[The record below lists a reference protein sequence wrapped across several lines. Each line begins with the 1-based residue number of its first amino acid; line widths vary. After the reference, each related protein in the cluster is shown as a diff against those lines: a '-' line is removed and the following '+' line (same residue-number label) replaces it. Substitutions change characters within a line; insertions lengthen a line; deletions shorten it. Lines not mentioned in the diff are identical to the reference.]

1 MEVICPLLI
10 NSIKIENYE
19 YAESVKMIYYYY
31 INSMR
36 SLRLIP
42 NENLFKY
49 IKKFESIVVANA
61 NKINEVENSNNKNL
75 VNDDEEFINYIYIQ
89 KNFTS
94 KKFIPEEE
102 ILQYKNNL
110 LNEVSK
116 SELEEGIKNRKNIK
130 FNPRITSTNKKL
142 KLDFDILSQIEI
154 FSKIKECYNNYI
166 LNGLDN
172 KNLNL
177 IDILEI
183 CANIIIYFKYMEE
196 FVEKDEVNNI
206 LYEIYNYYLDLYIE
220 QKQKNN
226 IK

>member
-1 MEVICPLLI
+1 MKL
-10 NSIKIENYE
+10 KIP
-19 YAESVKMIYYYY
+19 IIFY
-31 INSMR
+31 IN
-36 SLRLIP
+36 
-42 NENLFKY
+42 NNL
-49 IKKFESIVVANA
+49 E
-61 NKINEVENSNNKNL
+61 
-75 VNDDEEFINYIYIQ
+75 NDDEEFINYIYIQ

-206 LYEIYNYYLDLYIE
+206 LYEIYNSYLDLYIE

>member
-19 YAESVKMIYYYY
+19 YAESNIMIYYYY

-75 VNDDEEFINYIYIQ
+75 VNDDEEFINYIYIS